1 MLLVLIVAF
10 SDVFFSWCVCACT
23 CVCCVFFLLSLQ
35 LCVFL
40 ISSLCSSFALPHLF
54 AFLHFCISSIS
65 RALTQS
71 WVSAIHQK
79 QSSASHNSQQVA
91 SFLIWCSF
99 ILNIWIWYLVSICP
113 CAFEGSWRET
123 KVTVFSFWDALL
135 SLYLFL
141 WLCVFIKALKTF

>member
-10 SDVFFSWCVCACT
+10 SDVFFSWCVCACA

-54 AFLHFCISSIS
+54 YLISSIS

-91 SFLIWCSF
+91 SFLIWRSF

>member
-1 MLLVLIVAF
+1 MLLVLTVAF
-10 SDVFFSWCVCACT
+10 SDVFFSWCVCAC
-23 CVCCVFFLLSLQ
+23 VCCVFFLLSLR

-40 ISSLCSSFALPHLF
+40 ISSLCSSLF
-54 AFLHFCISSIS
+54 LYLVFLHFCISSIS

-79 QSSASHNSQQVA
+79 ESSASHNSQQVA
-91 SFLIWCSF
+91 SFLIWRSF
-99 ILNIWIWYLVSICP
+99 ILNIWIWYLVSVCP

-123 KVTVFSFWDALL
+123 KITVFSFWDALL